1 MSRLATPSV
10 SFGQMRTLFRSIGW
24 TMIWSGL
31 FLFAFLGYQ
40 LWGTGVR
47 TQLAQ
52 AAAEEDLSDQFDTL
66 RAEGGL
72 EDTGATVEIELDADG
87 KVVGVTSPEGVAGSE
102 FDPDS
107 RQILLDEEPVAEHE
121 SFATIR
127 FPTLVTRDEQ
137 VAGRV
142 EAGDIEAEGMSWVV
156 FEGTS
161 RATLKLGPG
170 HMVDTPLPGQPGNAV
185 ISGHRTTYHAPFNR
199 LDELEEGDPIIVET
213 AIGTHV
219 YVVRDPGTIV
229 DPTSVLAMGEG
240 GGWFAVR
247 PTALWVKDAPDD
259 GAWLTLTTCHPEYSA
274 RQRLIVVAE
283 LVAGPNHAVIYKDT
297 TDA

>member
-1 MSRLATPSV
+1 
-10 SFGQMRTLFRSIGW
+10 MRTLFRSVGW

-47 TQLAQ
+47 TDLAQ
-52 AAAEEDLSDQFDTL
+52 AAAEDDLADQFEL
-66 RAEGGL
+66 VRAEDGL
-72 EDTGATVEIELDADG
+72 EDTTAAVEIVLDDEG
-87 KVVGVTSPEGVAGSE
+87 KVVEVIGSEGVAGSA
-102 FDPDS
+102 FDPNS
-107 RQILLDEEPVAEHE
+107 RQILLDEEAVAENN

-127 FPTLVTRDEQ
+127 FPTLVTRDEL
-137 VAGRV
+137 VTGRV
-142 EAGDIEAEGMSWVV
+142 EAGAIETEGTSWVV

-161 RATLKLGPG
+161 RRTLKLGPG
-170 HMVDTPLPGQPGNAV
+170 HMIDTPLPGQPGNAV
-185 ISGHRTTYHAPFNR
+185 ISGHRTTYSAPFNR

-219 YVVRDPGTIV
+219 YVVRDPGTVI
-229 DPTSVLAMGEG
+229 DNTSVLAMDDE

-247 PTALWVKDAPDD
+247 PTALWVKDAPAE

-283 LVAGPNHAVIYKDT
+283 LVAGPNHAVIYKDVG
-297 TDA
+297 DA